1 VAPTI
6 ETAWGYI
13 CKIECGKALHEA
25 MRCYE
30 QALTMAKFPCDED
43 ELKDIHIEAKEA
55 ALELFA
61 KKAVGDYDPYL
72 RELK

>member
-1 VAPTI
+1 
-6 ETAWGYI
+6 
-13 CKIECGKALHEA
+13 
-25 MRCYE
+25 
-30 QALTMAKFPCDED
+30 MAKFPCDED